1 MYSPKRKFKP
11 YRQYDSSDCGITCI
25 RMIANYYGRQ
35 YPLEYLQN
43 LIYANKLGV
52 NFNSL
57 KIVSKKIGLD
67 SKAIKVS
74 AKELFTS
81 IPLPCILHWNQNHFV
96 VLPPQDFS
104 NKGKS
109 ILIADPAKGLIKIE
123 YSKFISN
130 WIQSTTVFGFVLIF
144 NPTSE
149 FYINTKFPKTKSGLY
164 NLLKYIKK
172 EKTKI
177 GIILFC
183 LLIEASIALSFP
195 FLTKNLYDKGVFPKN
210 ISIINLIILSQIAIF
225 IISLLAR
232 ILRGWQ
238 LLFLNSKIIRNLLSD
253 YLSHLLKL
261 PISYF
266 DSKKIGDITQRISD
280 HDKIESFLTSGYFT
294 TFLSIFSL
302 IIYAIILGSFNITI
316 LGVYLFGATIAVLW
330 IISFLKKRK
339 ELDYMKFELLSES
352 QTSLL
357 ESINGIS
364 DIKIFDSSV
373 FRVGNW
379 DKLQTELYK
388 LNVKSLKI
396 SQLQLMGSMFFSQ
409 LKNIVISLIAAYAVV
424 DNKLSIGGLMSIS
437 FIVAQMNSP
446 IENLLDFILS
456 SQEANISL
464 ARLNESQ
471 KFKTE
476 DLNNLNSFSSTP
488 TPLKI
493 DEIKG
498 DIEFQDIAFSYT
510 RDLSNFVLSDINIKI
525 TSGKL
530 TAIVGAS
537 GSGKSTLLKLLLNF
551 YTPNSGNIT
560 VGEMPISSI
569 NSSLWRKRCGVVLQ
583 EGFIFSDTVI
593 NNITMSGEAIDFE
606 QLKLAIKLSLV
617 EEFIEKLPLKLE
629 TKIGN
634 SGIALSA
641 GQKQRILVARAIYKN
656 PEFIYFDEATSAL
669 DSTNEK
675 KLMTNILSYFKNK
688 TMLIIAHRLSTVKAA
703 DIIYVLENGKLVE
716 SGNHHKLIEKKG
728 KYYDLV
734 KNQLELGN

>member
-1 MYSPKRKFKP
+1 M
-11 YRQYDSSDCGITCI
+11 
-25 RMIANYYGRQ
+25 
-35 YPLEYLQN
+35 
-43 LIYANKLGV
+43 
-52 NFNSL
+52 
-57 KIVSKKIGLD
+57 
-67 SKAIKVS
+67 
-74 AKELFTS
+74 
-81 IPLPCILHWNQNHFV
+81 
-96 VLPPQDFS
+96 
-104 NKGKS
+104 
-109 ILIADPAKGLIKIE
+109 
-123 YSKFISN
+123 
-130 WIQSTTVFGFVLIF
+130 
-144 NPTSE
+144 
-149 FYINTKFPKTKSGLY
+149 
-164 NLLKYIKK
+164 
-172 EKTKI
+172 
-177 GIILFC
+177 
-183 LLIEASIALSFP
+183 
-195 FLTKNLYDKGVFPKN
+195 
-210 ISIINLIILSQIAIF
+210 
-225 IISLLAR
+225 
-232 ILRGWQ
+232 
-238 LLFLNSKIIRNLLSD
+238 
-253 YLSHLLKL
+253 KL

-716 SGNHHKLIEKKG
+716 SGNHHKLIEKKS